1 MDNKTKRKLAEI
13 DKEITMAKN
22 SYNYVGAMQLIAKRK
37 AILDAEIKSE
47 QTTLLEVIK
56 DYSPEERRK
65 MTLNMITAVVGSDIL
80 LSTVI
85 DIEEKF
91 KELGIIEVPV
101 LSNIKKITKEL
112 RNVVSTIHN
121 VNNDFLDE
129 NYCEVCDSIEEKY
142 SFTLKNYIFNE
153 VQKRGFKKN

>member
-1 MDNKTKRKLAEI
+1 MDSKTKRKLAEI
-13 DKEITMAKN
+13 DKEIVMAKN

-101 LSNIKKITKEL
+101 LSNIKKITK
-112 RNVVSTIHN
+112 
-121 VNNDFLDE
+121 
-129 NYCEVCDSIEEKY
+129 
-142 SFTLKNYIFNE
+142 
-153 VQKRGFKKN
+153 

>member
-121 VNNDFLDE
+121 VHNDFLTKIIARF
-129 NYCEVCDSIEEKY
+129 VIV
-142 SFTLKNYIFNE
+142 LKRNI
-153 VQKRGFKKN
+153 V

>member
-1 MDNKTKRKLAEI
+1 MDNKTKRKIAEI
-13 DKEITMAKN
+13 DEEIIRAKK
-22 SYNYVGAMQLIAKRK
+22 SHNYVDALRLINKRK
-37 AILDAEIKSE
+37 TILDAEIKSE

-56 DYSPEERRK
+56 DYSSEERRE

-101 LSNIKKITKEL
+101 LSNIKKITREL
-112 RNVVSTIHN
+112 RNIISTIHN
-121 VNNDFLDE
+121 VHNDFLDE

-142 SFTLKNYIFNE
+142 SLTLKNYIFNE
-153 VQKRGFKKN
+153 VQELGFKKN

>member
-1 MDNKTKRKLAEI
+1 MDSKTKQKLSEI
-13 DKEITMAKN
+13 DEEIFRARK
-22 SYNYVGAMQLIAKRK
+22 SYNYVGVLRLMDKRK

-112 RNVVSTIHN
+112 SNVVSTIHK
-121 VNNDFLDE
+121 VNNDLLDE
-129 NYCEVCDSIEEKY
+129 NYY
-142 SFTLKNYIFNE
+142 
-153 VQKRGFKKN
+153 

>member
-13 DKEITMAKN
+13 DEEITRAKN

-65 MTLNMITAVVGSDIL
+65 MTLNMITAVAIFCFQLLLIL
-80 LSTVI
+80 
-85 DIEEKF
+85 K
-91 KELGIIEVPV
+91 
-101 LSNIKKITKEL
+101 
-112 RNVVSTIHN
+112 RN
-121 VNNDFLDE
+121 
-129 NYCEVCDSIEEKY
+129 
-142 SFTLKNYIFNE
+142 LKNLE
-153 VQKRGFKKN
+153 

>member
-1 MDNKTKRKLAEI
+1 MDSKTKQKLAEI
-13 DKEITMAKN
+13 DEEIFRARK
-22 SYNYVGAMQLIAKRK
+22 SYNYVGVLRLMDKRK

-47 QTTLLEVIK
+47 QTTLFEVIK

-121 VNNDFLDE
+121 VHNDFLDE

-142 SFTLKNYIFNE
+142 SLTLKNYIFNE

>member
-1 MDNKTKRKLAEI
+1 MDNKTKRKIAEI
-13 DKEITMAKN
+13 DEEIVRARK
-22 SYNYVGAMQLIAKRK
+22 SYNYVGVLRLEDKKR
-37 AILDAEIKSE
+37 AILDAAIKSE

-85 DIEEKF
+85 EEKF

-121 VNNDFLDE
+121 VHNDFLDE

-142 SFTLKNYIFNE
+142 SLTLKNYIFNE
-153 VQKRGFKKN
+153 VQKLGLKKN

>member
-1 MDNKTKRKLAEI
+1 MTR
-13 DKEITMAKN
+13 AKN
-22 SYNYVGAMQLIAKRK
+22 SYSYVGAMKLIAKRN

-85 DIEEKF
+85 DIEEN
-91 KELGIIEVPV
+91 
-101 LSNIKKITKEL
+101 S
-112 RNVVSTIHN
+112 
-121 VNNDFLDE
+121 
-129 NYCEVCDSIEEKY
+129 
-142 SFTLKNYIFNE
+142 KNLE
-153 VQKRGFKKN
+153 